1 MNSLLY
7 ITVGLII
14 IGMLTLMLVQMDST
28 VKIHSTFMVHA
39 MANNGNLNVISR
51 IMEFDLRKI
60 GHGLRAP
67 LRAIHIADSAR
78 ILFSY
83 DQKPFSLFDSIRVD
97 YQLSDNTVTPNPRD
111 KLLTRTVNGNS
122 QTRISMGVTRMR
134 FRYYNQAGTELAVP
148 VVADSLLKI
157 KSIRLLL
164 AIQNTEAVQN
174 KYVTAYYSS
183 QISPKNLL
191 VRYGR

>member
-14 IGMLTLMLVQMDST
+14 IGMLTLLLIQMDST

-39 MANNGNLNVISR
+39 MTNGGNLNVISR

-67 LRAIHIADSAR
+67 LRAIHIADSSR

-83 DQKPFSLFDSIRVD
+83 DQQPFSLFDSIRVD
-97 YQLSDNTVTPNPRD
+97 YQLSDNAVTPNPRD
-111 KLLTRTVNGNS
+111 KLLTRTVNGNR
-122 QTRISMGVTRMR
+122 QTRISMGVTRLR
-134 FRYYNQAGTELAVP
+134 FRYFNQSGTELPTP
-148 VVADSLLKI
+148 VVADSLAKI
-157 KSIRLLL
+157 KSVRLLL
-164 AIQNTEAVQN
+164 AIQNTESINGRYA
-174 KYVTAYYSS
+174 TAYYST

>member
-14 IGMLTLMLVQMDST
+14 IGMLTLLLVQMDST
-28 VKIHSTFMVHA
+28 VKIHSTFIVHA

-67 LRAIHIADSAR
+67 LRAIHIADSSR

-83 DQKPFSLFDSIRVD
+83 DQQPFSLFDSIRVN
-97 YQLSDNTVTPNPRD
+97 YQLSENTVTPNPRD
-111 KLLTRTVNGNS
+111 KVLTRTVNGNR

-148 VVADSLLKI
+148 VVSDSLPKI

-164 AIQNTEAVQN
+164 AIQNTESVQGR
-174 KYVTAYYSS
+174 YVTAYYSS

>member
-14 IGMLTLMLVQMDST
+14 IGMLTLLLVQMDST
-28 VKIHSTFMVHA
+28 VKIHSTFMVYA

-67 LRAIHIADSAR
+67 LRAIHVADSSR

-111 KLLTRTVNGNS
+111 KLLTRTVNGNR

-148 VVADSLLKI
+148 VISDSLSKI

-164 AIQNTEAVQN
+164 TIQNTESVQGR
-174 KYVTAYYSS
+174 YVTAYYSS

-191 VRYGR
+191 IRYGR

>member
-7 ITVGLII
+7 ITIGLII
-14 IGMLTLMLVQMDST
+14 IGMLTLLLVQMDST
-28 VKIHSTFMVHA
+28 VKVHSIFMVQTI
-39 MANNGNLNVISR
+39 ANNGNLNVISR
-51 IMEFDLRKI
+51 ILEFDLRKI

-67 LRAIHIADSAR
+67 LRAIHLADSSR

-83 DQKPFSLFDSIRVD
+83 DQQPFSLFDSIRVD

-111 KLLTRTVNGNS
+111 KLLTRTVNGNR
-122 QTRISMGVTRMR
+122 QTRISMGVTRLR

-148 VVADSLLKI
+148 VVSDSLSKI

-164 AIQNTEAVQN
+164 TMQNTESVQGR
-174 KYVTAYYSS
+174 YVTAFYSS

-191 VRYGR
+191 ARYGR